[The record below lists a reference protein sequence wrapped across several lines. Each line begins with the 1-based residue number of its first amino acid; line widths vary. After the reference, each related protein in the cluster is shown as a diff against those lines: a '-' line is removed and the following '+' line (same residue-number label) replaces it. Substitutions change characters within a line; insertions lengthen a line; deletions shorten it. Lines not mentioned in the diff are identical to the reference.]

1 MTIHDY
7 FDGIAH
13 CKECGGPC
21 QLDEQAIAVS
31 NALRH
36 FAKALVLAGR
46 GPNMVIT
53 GALENLGVDPARWF
67 NRAGESVRR

>member
-21 QLDEQAIAVS
+21 QLDEQAIAVG

-36 FAKALVLAGR
+36 FAEALVLAGR
-46 GPNMVIT
+46 GPNMMVR
-53 GALENLGVDPARWF
+53 GALEELGVDPARWF
-67 NRAGESVRR
+67 DRAAAAVQ